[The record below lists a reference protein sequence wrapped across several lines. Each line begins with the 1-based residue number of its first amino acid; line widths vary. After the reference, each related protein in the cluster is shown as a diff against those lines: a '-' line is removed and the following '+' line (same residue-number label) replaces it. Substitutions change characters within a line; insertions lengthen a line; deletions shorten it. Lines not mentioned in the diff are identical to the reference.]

1 MTTLIADGTGLS
13 GDGSSRFWR
22 SATKR
27 SSAWTS
33 IRTDSALM
41 DYTLSHKLAE

>member
-1 MTTLIADGTGLS
+1 MTTLIAGGTGLS
-13 GDGSSRFWR
+13 GDGSSRSWR

-41 DYTLSHKLAE
+41 DYTQSHKLVE